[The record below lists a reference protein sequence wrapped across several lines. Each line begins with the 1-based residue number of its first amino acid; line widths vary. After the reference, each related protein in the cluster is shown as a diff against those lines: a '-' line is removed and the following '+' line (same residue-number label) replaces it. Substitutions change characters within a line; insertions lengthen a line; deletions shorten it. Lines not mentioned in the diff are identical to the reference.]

1 MELDDFRRQWQQT
14 ADVAAPATPDL
25 DAAHLQ
31 ALLRKRPGLVEQ
43 MRRNA
48 RRELITTTALILIV
62 SLRLINPDS
71 LLIIMQGALLLLMG
85 AGQLYYYYYKL
96 GVLRRMATVEGNVQ
110 YHLRRMCQELRRL
123 LRFFYRVTLVTGPF
137 VLLLWFCY
145 DLGRELVRPT
155 GADWA
160 HLGRLAAI
168 LTGSGLLLQLLVIR
182 VTRWHMQRLYGRHLD
197 QLEAALRELEAPE

>member
-1 MELDDFRRQWQQT
+1 MELDDFRRKWQQT
-14 ADVAAPATPDL
+14 AGAALPATPDL

-31 ALLRKRPGLVEQ
+31 TLLRKRPGLVEQ

-48 RRELITTTALILIV
+48 CRELVLTTVLILIF
-62 SLRLINPDS
+62 SLRLVNPDS

-110 YHLRRMCQELRRL
+110 YHLRHMCHELRRL

-137 VLLLWFCY
+137 VLLMWFCY
-145 DLGRELVRPT
+145 DFGRELVRPT
-155 GADWA
+155 GADWV

-182 VTRWHMQRLYGRHLD
+182 LTRWHLQRLYGRHLD
-197 QLEAALRELEAPE
+197 QLEAALRELETPE

>member
-1 MELDDFRRQWQQT
+1 MELDDFRQKWQQT
-14 ADVAAPATPDL
+14 AEVAISAAPNL
-25 DAAHLQ
+25 DATHLQ

-48 RRELITTTALILIV
+48 RRELVMTTVLILIF

-71 LLIIMQGALLLLMG
+71 LLVILQGALLLLIG

-96 GVLRRMATVEGNVQ
+96 GVLRRMAAVEGNVHH
-110 YHLRRMCQELRRL
+110 HLRRMCQELRRL

-137 VLLLWFCY
+137 VLMLWFCY
-145 DLGRELVRPT
+145 DLGRELIRPT

-160 HLGRLAAI
+160 HLGRLGAV
-168 LTGSGLLLQLLVIR
+168 LTGGGLLLQLLVVR
-182 VTRWHMQRLYGRHLD
+182 VTRWHMQRRYGRHLD